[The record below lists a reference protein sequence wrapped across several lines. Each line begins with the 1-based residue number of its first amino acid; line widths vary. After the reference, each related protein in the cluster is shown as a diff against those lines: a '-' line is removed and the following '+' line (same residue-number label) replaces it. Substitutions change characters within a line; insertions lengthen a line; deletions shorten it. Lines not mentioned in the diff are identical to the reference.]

1 MLSKYPA
8 TVTPSRVSSEARMTA
23 IDLLEGIH
31 ERLWCQPPAG
41 HPAPRVQHSAEI
53 HRQEATDCRE
63 AQQNASPV
71 DGHTRLTTEAP
82 LRLSHHWISLFR
94 MIAVLRRLALSGG
107 FSTVHDIVSDS
118 ERKCVLVGSLVG

>member
-1 MLSKYPA
+1 MK
-8 TVTPSRVSSEARMTA
+8 
-23 IDLLEGIH
+23 
-31 ERLWCQPPAG
+31 RLWCQPPAG

-82 LRLSHHWISLFR
+82 LR
-94 MIAVLRRLALSGG
+94 RLALSGG